1 MTSVR
6 WSLQGW
12 ASTQR
17 SPHDDILMVGQLV
30 VVVAD
35 GASQRR
41 FAGRPNYLR
50 LASDSKA
57 RTAWWIGVTKGFSGK
72 THIALLLS
80 GTPHRTAPHRTAL
93 HCTAPLVLRLF
104 PFSVVAQANNQGLQ
118 HHTFKARLIIPSASL
133 TILKLTSNPADS
145 LRRAA
150 PSTQILFTRTIP
162 SSHLA
167 RDGGDTATPT
177 FGRYRTLEN

>member
-57 RTAWWIGVTKGFSGK
+57 RTAWWIGATKGFSGK

-118 HHTFKARLIIPSASL
+118 HHLQSSPHYTLSLVDYTQTHLKSGRLV
-133 TILKLTSNPADS
+133 TTSCAFDPNSFHEDNS
-145 LRRAA
+145 IVTSRKRR
-150 PSTQILFTRTIP
+150 R
-162 SSHLA
+162 
-167 RDGGDTATPT
+167 
-177 FGRYRTLEN
+177 